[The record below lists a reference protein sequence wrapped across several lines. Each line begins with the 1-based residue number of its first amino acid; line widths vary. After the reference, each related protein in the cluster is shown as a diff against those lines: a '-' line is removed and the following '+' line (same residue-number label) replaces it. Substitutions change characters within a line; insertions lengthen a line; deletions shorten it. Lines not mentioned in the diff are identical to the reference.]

1 MSHAALVNDV
11 VFWLVAFLTLL
22 LVMFIGA
29 VIWMPLGPPPPLHR
43 PARTHTAG
51 AASAFTGPAA
61 TRVAGNQRPSEAGRS
76 CHSPWRGTPAGQ
88 EFCRPGG

>member
-43 PARTHTAG
+43 PYTQRRGPPPPSPARRPPGWLGINDHLKR
-51 AASAFTGPAA
+51 AAVVIVPGEELPRT
-61 TRVAGNQRPSEAGRS
+61 
-76 CHSPWRGTPAGQ
+76 Q

>member
-43 PARTHTAG
+43 PYTHG
-51 AASAFTGPAA
+51 
-61 TRVAGNQRPSEAGRS
+61 
-76 CHSPWRGTPAGQ
+76 WRRLRLH
-88 EFCRPGG
+88 RPGGRPGGWESTTI